1 MKIDELALI
10 TAWMKKTDLTELLY
24 RKNDD
29 AVNIRTEDAPFS
41 SGLPSCSL
49 SPVLSPAVG
58 VYRGAL
64 PGQSGPVQEG
74 RKVESNELLGY
85 IEMPGARKQISSPC
99 AGTVRIAC
107 IEDGKAAEYGQ
118 PLFFVEAC

>member
-10 TAWMKKTDLTELLY
+10 TAWMKETDLTELLY
-24 RKNDD
+24 KKNDD
-29 AVNIRTEDAPFS
+29 AVNIRTEDAPLA
-41 SGLPSCSL
+41 SGMPSCSL